1 METYLSLFEQA
12 IRTQADMIGEKRALD
27 QARKAGLGV
36 SSAGHI
42 VSCAGNPELVLLR
55 LIRCFTEDGNL
66 KALHACSPLIAKMT
80 ELSAELE
87 LAELSGRN
95 RRSLP
100 NAIAL
105 V

>member
-1 METYLSLFEQA
+1 METYLNLFEQA
-12 IRTQADMIGEKRALD
+12 IRTQAEMIGEKRALD
-27 QARKAGLGV
+27 QARRAGLGV
-36 SSAGHI
+36 SSAGRI

-87 LAELSGRN
+87 LAELSGKNGR
-95 RRSLP
+95 
-100 NAIAL
+100 
-105 V
+105 